1 MNRIISTIKRH
12 LKLKEPI
19 KLRYKKLVNGNLSL
33 YLDSYVH
40 GQRTY
45 HFLHLYIIPEIDAH
59 SKNQNIE
66 TLRQALLIKSQK
78 TIEFLKKASEQSK
91 EEDIGKAT
99 SREVFLLDFVQKFA
113 EERKKPE
120 AEKNHGRYAT
130 IITLKRHLESFGAKK
145 TLLSQINVD
154 FVKGFI
160 DYLHNTTDM
169 RNHKSAPKKLSESTI
184 YLKYCILRSIMIEAF
199 KKKLIKENPFTILPA
214 NYRLK
219 RPDSSRCY
227 LTKKELTKVIEQ
239 PCHIA
244 QLKEAFLFSCFTGL
258 RKSDIL
264 ELKWEDIIKEN
275 SKHYINKKIKK
286 TQRWLKI
293 PLSCQAMQ
301 CLPPRPHAAQG
312 IVFNTLAHAALSK
325 NLKNWLS
332 QIKSIK
338 KDITF
343 HTARHTFATLEL
355 SLGAS
360 LYTVSCL
367 LGHKSITTTQIYA
380 KVVDKDKEQA
390 ISLLDKKFQVTKE

>member
-19 KLRYKKLVNGNLSL
+19 KLRYKKLQNGNFSL
-33 YLDSYVH
+33 YLDIYH
-40 GQRTY
+40 QGQRTY
-45 HFLHLYIIPEIDAH
+45 HFLRLYIIPEIDDH
-59 SKNQNIE
+59 SKNQNLE
-66 TLRQALLIKSQK
+66 TMRQAFLIKSQK
-78 TIEFLKKASEQSK
+78 TIEFLKQASLLSEKEQGKGKSK
-91 EEDIGKAT
+91 
-99 SREVFLLDFVQKFA
+99 EVFLLDFVQKFA
-113 EERKKPE
+113 DERKKPE
-120 AEKNHGRYAT
+120 AEKQHGRYAT
-130 IITLKRHLESFGAKK
+130 IITLKRHLENFGAKK
-145 TLLSQINVD
+145 TLLSQTNVD

-160 DYLHNTTDM
+160 DYLHHATDM
-169 RNHKSAPKKLSESTI
+169 RNHKGEPKKLSESTI
-184 YLKYCILRSIMIEAF
+184 YLKYCILRSILIEAT
-199 KKKLIKENPFTILPA
+199 KKKLIQENPFTILPA

-227 LTKKELTKVIEQ
+227 LTKKELTKVIQ
-239 PCHIA
+239 HPCHIA

-264 ELKWEDIIKEN
+264 ELKWEEIIKEN
-275 SKHYINKKIKK
+275 NKHYINKKIKK

-293 PLSCQAMQ
+293 PLSSQALQ
-301 CLPPRPHAAQG
+301 WLPPRPHSAQG
-312 IVFNTLAHAALSK
+312 IVFSTLAHAALPK

-390 ISLLDKKFQVTKE
+390 INLLDKKFQVTKE